1 MKNVLEMHV
10 QICVRNPDI
19 IINSGNGQPYL
30 KYKYNGGTDYVT
42 HSLEQAR
49 TLSEHTHRGQWHFV
63 LYSRTLGGQIKFSSM
78 HARISSAHTRARA
91 QPHTHTRTYAL
102 TQIYLRPRMCVCA
115 HAHTDI
121 GNTQIL
127 DRWRDDYATRRDA
140 LTVCRARIV
149 WPCNVLWGR
158 GTQRRV
164 RSSRRS
170 YAAVEYC

>member
-1 MKNVLEMHV
+1 MHV

-19 IINSGNGQPYL
+19 IINSANGQPYL
-30 KYKYNGGTDYVT
+30 KYKYNGGTNYVT

-49 TLSEHTHRGQWHFV
+49 TMSEHTRRGQWHFV

-78 HARISSAHTRARA
+78 HARISSAHTHARA
-91 QPHTHTRTYAL
+91 HSHTHAHTLLRRYTFVRACVCVHMHTRTSA
-102 TQIYLRPRMCVCA
+102 IPKSW
-115 HAHTDI
+115 TD
-121 GNTQIL
+121 GATT
-127 DRWRDDYATRRDA
+127 TRRDA

>member
-1 MKNVLEMHV
+1 MHV

-19 IINSGNGQPYL
+19 IINSANGQPYP

-49 TLSEHTHRGQWHFV
+49 TLSEHTRRGQWHFV

-78 HARISSAHTRARA
+78 HARISSAHTHARAHPRAR
-91 QPHTHTRTYAL
+91 THAL

-127 DRWRDDYATRRDA
+127 DRWRDDDATRRSYRVPCA
-140 LTVCRARIV
+140 HRLAVQCSLGPRHAETRAVFTSIV
-149 WPCNVLWGR
+149 R
-158 GTQRRV
+158 GG
-164 RSSRRS
+164 
-170 YAAVEYC
+170 